1 MKCGTGLIFHH
12 SYTVAPRSCV
22 VNNLSTMTRRKN
34 RFSSLFAGSAKPD
47 STASTSSPQKLP
59 DHAKRIRE
67 AAEAVD
73 EKRVD
78 ADLDALFDYISRLS
92 DFIKVRRSLSCVS
105 PLITRLLF
113 WLAWSCSSSPGFLV
127 SSGRIVELVVLLP
140 AFSPRSFRVVS

>member
-1 MKCGTGLIFHH
+1 MTGLIFHH

-92 DFIKVRRSLSCVS
+92 DFIKEEEKEKKGKMKKEEKKKETTCQRQS
-105 PLITRLLF
+105 PLKIP
-113 WLAWSCSSSPGFLV
+113 C
-127 SSGRIVELVVLLP
+127 
-140 AFSPRSFRVVS
+140 